1 MHLTLDSEAATSAAI
16 STTEQKPSD
25 VLKVSAQSRAGAV
38 ASAIALSVRCRA
50 RAEIHAIGPGAVNQA
65 IKAVAIAR
73 PYLLLAGFEVT
84 FVPERIGVII
94 DDAECTVIRI
104 VVEARP
110 LAHLR

>member
-1 MHLTLDSEAATSAAI
+1 MHLTFDSEAATSTAI

-25 VLKVSAQSRAGAV
+25 ILKVSAQSRAGAV
-38 ASAIALSVRCRA
+38 AGAIVSSVHCRA

-73 PYLLLAGFEVT
+73 PYLLLAGFEIT